1 MREPIPG
8 GPGWQINGDTLL
20 AEITELE
27 TFVAAHAAD
36 RCVHVLA
43 ALFQGD
49 PPAARGALEPL
60 LAESPDD
67 VRLLALEADIW
78 RDEGR
83 FENAADR
90 YRRLIWGCDRAS
102 LQATLTQHLGKVHFA
117 AGQFA
122 EAVECFRRALTLREE
137 LGAPDDLVGS
147 SRRAL
152 DRALQCRGSARS
164 ARAHGP

>member
-1 MREPIPG
+1 
-8 GPGWQINGDTLL
+8 
-20 AEITELE
+20 
-27 TFVAAHAAD
+27 
-36 RCVHVLA
+36 VLA